1 MKMSMR
7 ISFCAAVICAVLV
20 TSVSAWADQVFS
32 FTVKGVVQ
40 GLPGNGL
47 AKNELLVKHEAI
59 PTYRDEAGNM
69 VGMHAMTMGFYLSEK
84 VSAEGLHVGDSIEMV
99 VEQTI
104 KPQFKEQVVA
114 LKKLP

>member
-1 MKMSMR
+1 MMKFFARLLFS
-7 ISFCAAVICAVLV
+7 IVFVTAVDAR
-20 TSVSAWADQVFS
+20 ADQVFS
-32 FTVKGVVQ
+32 FTVKGVVK

-47 AKNELLVKHEAI
+47 AKNEILVKHEAI

-69 VGMHAMTMGFYLSEK
+69 VGMHPMTMGFYLSEK

-104 KPQFKEQVVA
+104 KPKFIEQVVS
-114 LKKLP
+114 LKKLQ

>member
-1 MKMSMR
+1 MKKALAIMVSC
-7 ISFCAAVICAVLV
+7 SCVVFLVAAVAF
-20 TSVSAWADQVFS
+20 ADQVFT
-32 FTVKGVVQ
+32 FTVKGVVK

-47 AKNELLVKHEAI
+47 AKNEILVKHEAI

-69 VGMHAMTMGFYLSEK
+69 VGMHPMTMGFYLSDK
-84 VSAEGLHVGDSIEMV
+84 VTTEGIQVGDSIEMV

-104 KPQFKEQVVA
+104 KPKFNEQVVS

>member
-1 MKMSMR
+1 MR
-7 ISFCAAVICAVLV
+7 IISALMVFCFVLFTAAVVC
-20 TSVSAWADQVFS
+20 ADQVYT
-32 FTVKGVVQ
+32 FTVKGVVK

-47 AKNELLVKHEAI
+47 AKNEILVKHEAI

-69 VGMHAMTMGFYLSEK
+69 VGMHPMTMGFYLSEK
-84 VSAEGLHVGDSIEMV
+84 VTTEGIQVGDSIEMV

-104 KPQFKEQVVA
+104 KPKFNEQVIS